1 MSAEKQDD
9 KLPATAPAQA
19 PDAGQQGAPDAK
31 RTPPNFLQVMLSVV
45 AAAFGVQ
52 TGKNYERDFSTG
64 NPLAYIAGGLL
75 FTVLFVL
82 AIATV
87 VSLVLP

>member
-19 PDAGQQGAPDAK
+19 PDAGKQGAQGAK

>member
-9 KLPATAPAQA
+9 KLPANAPAQA
-19 PDAGQQGAPDAK
+19 PDAGQQGAPGAK

>member
-19 PDAGQQGAPDAK
+19 PDAGQQGAPGAK

>member
-1 MSAEKQDD
+1 MSAEKQDE

-19 PDAGQQGAPDAK
+19 PDAGQQGAPGAK

>member
-19 PDAGQQGAPDAK
+19 PDAGQLGAPGAK

>member
-1 MSAEKQDD
+1 MRAEKQDD

-19 PDAGQQGAPDAK
+19 PDAGQQGAPGAK

>member
-19 PDAGQQGAPDAK
+19 PDAGHQSDPGEK
-31 RTPPNFLQVMLSVV
+31 RKPPNFLQVMLSVV

-52 TGKNYERDFSTG
+52 SGKNYERDFSTG

>member
-9 KLPATAPAQA
+9 KLLATAPAQA
-19 PDAGQQGAPDAK
+19 PDAGQQGAPGAK

>member
-19 PDAGQQGAPDAK
+19 PDAGQQGAPGAK

-87 VSLVLP
+87 V

>member
-19 PDAGQQGAPDAK
+19 PDAGLQGAPGAK